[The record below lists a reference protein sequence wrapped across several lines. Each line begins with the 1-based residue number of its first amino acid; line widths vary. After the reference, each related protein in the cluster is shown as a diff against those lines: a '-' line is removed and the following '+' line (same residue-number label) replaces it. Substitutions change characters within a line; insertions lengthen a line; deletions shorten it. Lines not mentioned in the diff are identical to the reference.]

1 MCWEICLASNRCFPI
16 DLQVG
21 CAISAPCRDIL
32 TSSPST
38 VPFTTVHTVANGRPP
53 FPVSAGLQTVTG
65 RCHSFDPIP
74 FVEGPVFDSQL
85 PPPDPHALVSTG
97 CVSRTQKDRPCAVAL
112 AIALTVS
119 RACQPGQPGQPALSG
134 KALTLQPTST
144 HAPCLLVGT
153 SSTPHSKDIR
163 RYLLSLLHARPALAC
178 ANRQLHLDPQCVP
191 TPIASPSEALH
202 CIASNRILACRR
214 RSTHRPRSSIIQTLC
229 LPRSALPDP
238 ASPFLSILFSFSVFC
253 FPSILFPR
261 ANACLGHSSQAG
273 TRPSHPH
280 LYPPTHPS
288 CVHDDNHSYPRVP
301 TPLGPRATPTPL
313 SSCLA
318 NPPPGRYGFSTLRLW
333 ALAAPIRCHE
343 PVDRRLQDR
352 EGQLR
357 LCLCWNPQGQRL
369 APSVVSCV
377 AACPFGR
384 ATAIFVLVVAGSWV
398 TVSPFARFPSFAKA
412 VG

>member
-1 MCWEICLASNRCFPI
+1 MCWEIYLASDRCFPI

-32 TSSPST
+32 KSSST
-38 VPFTTVHTVANGRPP
+38 VPFTTAHTVANGRPP
-53 FPVSAGLQTVTG
+53 FPISAGLQTVTG

-85 PPPDPHALVSTG
+85 PPPDPHALVSTD
-97 CVSRTQKDRPCAVAL
+97 CVSRTQKDRPRALAL

-119 RACQPGQPGQPALSG
+119 RAYQPGQPGQPASSG

-144 HAPCLLVGT
+144 HAPWSVSRHLP
-153 SSTPHSKDIR
+153 TPHSRDIR

-178 ANRQLHLDPQCVP
+178 ANRQLHVDPQCVP

-229 LPRSALPDP
+229 LPRPALPCP
-238 ASPFLSILFSFSVFC
+238 ALPFLSILFSFTVFY

-261 ANACLGHSSQAG
+261 TNACLGHSSQAG

-280 LYPPTHPS
+280 LYHQ
-288 CVHDDNHSYPRVP
+288 
-301 TPLGPRATPTPL
+301 
-313 SSCLA
+313 
-318 NPPPGRYGFSTLRLW
+318 STL
-333 ALAAPIRCHE
+333 H
-343 PVDRRLQDR
+343 VYMTTTT
-352 EGQLR
+352 
-357 LCLCWNPQGQRL
+357 
-369 APSVVSCV
+369 
-377 AACPFGR
+377 
-384 ATAIFVLVVAGSWV
+384 ATLESL
-398 TVSPFARFPSFAKA
+398 PL
-412 VG
+412 